1 MSTENFKEQQHDRQE
16 EGKELLREDEMRDL
30 SQIPSKQLPGANQP
44 SLLSKISTGI
54 SNAAYAITEKV
65 GISDSAPEGH
75 EDLDRNVR
83 RQVKKVNDEIRQQA
97 TEKGQNIEQTNDWED
112 SSLPKFNK
120 ETEQPA
126 DQVKGSEQK
135 TSIVGKI
142 AGSVQGVTSSISQ
155 GITNIKDQITGG
167 PVVEGHEELDRGVRR
182 QVKKVN
188 DEIRKQGV
196 EKGLTNQTNDWEDS
210 TLPKFKKEAE
220 QPAENAKSSKPEQ
233 PAKQETTS
241 IVRKI
246 SDSVQ
251 GVSNTLSQGVGSI
264 KQIFSKEKEE
274 EREEDGTKHYKTVK
288 DGVNET
294 VTHLKHEQRV
304 NVLGQDEL
312 SSKNPFQ
319 PLTSGS
325 NDDSENRSL
334 GEKVRGGLSDASQ
347 KISSTV
353 GGATQKVK
361 SVFVHKEANAQDK
374 ENSQQ
379 IA

>member
-30 SQIPSKQLPGANQP
+30 SQIPAKQLPGATQP

-54 SNAAYAITEKV
+54 SNAAHAISEKV
-65 GISDSAPEGH
+65 GISETAPEGH
-75 EDLDRNVR
+75 EELDRNVR
-83 RQVKKVNDEIRQQA
+83 KQVKKVNEEIRQQV
-97 TEKGQNIEQTNDWED
+97 GQNLNQPNDWED

-120 ETEQPA
+120 EAEQPA
-126 DQVKGSEQK
+126 DQAKGSEDKSEQK

-142 AGSVQGVTSSISQ
+142 AGSVQGVTHSISQ
-155 GITNIKDQITGG
+155 GITNLKDQITGG
-167 PVVEGHEELDRGVRR
+167 PVVEGHEELDRNVRR

-188 DEIRKQGV
+188 EEIRQQLGQN
-196 EKGLTNQTNDWEDS
+196 LNQANDWEDS
-210 TLPKFKKEAE
+210 SLPKFKKEAE
-220 QPAENAKSSKPEQ
+220 QPAEQAKSSKPEHST
-233 PAKQETTS
+233 KQ
-241 IVRKI
+241 
-246 SDSVQ
+246 Q
-251 GVSNTLSQGVGSI
+251 GVSSSISQGVSSI
-264 KQIFSKEKEE
+264 VQKFSKEKEE
-274 EREEDGTKHYKTVK
+274 ERPEDRQEDGTKHYKTVK

-304 NVLGQDEL
+304 QELGQDEL

-334 GEKVRGGLSDASQ
+334 GEKVRGGLSDAGQ
-347 KISSTV
+347 KISSTI

-361 SVFVHKEANAQDK
+361 SVFVHKEANPVDK
-374 ENSQQ
+374 ENAQQ